1 MNHKLST
8 LVGGCILAAGLAGQS
23 GLANAG
29 SDFTIKGRTSGH
41 CKLANVDAGKE
52 LYNGNCTIK
61 EKIDGS
67 SILYDIKM
75 GSAESFLFATSD
87 GVHWMHGPEEV
98 KFRDRGDSGVFK
110 WGDFRLEVH
119 ED

>member
-29 SDFTIKGRTSGH
+29 DDFKIKGRTSGH
-41 CKLANVDAGKE
+41 CKLSNVEVGRE

-61 EKIDGS
+61 ETIDGTMTKFT
-67 SILYDIKM
+67 IKM
-75 GSAESFLFATSD
+75 GSSEPFMFATND
-87 GVHWMHGPEEV
+87 GHTWMHGPEEV

-110 WGDFRLEVH
+110 WGDLRLEVH